1 MLIGID
7 DTDSKRG
14 MCTTYLGTL
23 LKKELEQELNETIQL
38 RLVRLN
44 PTIRFKTRGNA
55 SICISIKHSYD
66 VQDIVQKHIE
76 RMAHLDD
83 DNTHPGAVF
92 FDEDAIPADI
102 QRFARDAVHAEL
114 CLEEATGLIE
124 RHRLDFLSFK
134 SGRGLIGALA
144 AIGTTVES
152 CSSYELVAYRF
163 EQNFAKKRHIN
174 VQSVWH
180 ADASTYPYTWDTLD
194 RNDETVICAPH
205 SADPILYGIRGDDP
219 YQILA
224 AHSKIIS
231 EPFEYLTL
239 YRTNQGTDAHVRPA
253 QIREL
258 KEGRSY
264 KVTAA
269 VTSAPWTIT
278 GGHTFVVVGDNGGK
292 LLCVA
297 FEPTKQFRTTVR
309 NLRVGDKLVVQ
320 GSYVKNCLHLEKL
333 RVVELCDQYKI
344 GNPLCCNKS
353 MKSLGR
359 AKGYKCSKCKAV
371 TRVRLRDQISIAREV
386 GPGAYEVT
394 PSARRHLAEPLVRR
408 HNLGYAVF
416 PSR

>member
-23 LKKELEQELNETIQL
+23 LKKALERELNEIIQL

-55 SICISIKHSYD
+55 SICISIRHSYD
-66 VQDIVQKHIE
+66 IQDIVRKHIE

-102 QRFARDAVHAEL
+102 RCFARDAVHAEL
-114 CLEEATGLIE
+114 CLEKATELIDG
-124 RHRLDFLSFK
+124 HGLDFLSFK

-144 AIGTTVES
+144 AIGAAVEN
-152 CSSYELVAYRF
+152 CSSYELIAYRF
-163 EQNFAKKRHIN
+163 EKNFAKKRYIN
-174 VQSVWH
+174 QQSVWR
-180 ADASTYPYTWDTLD
+180 ADAATYPYTWDTLD
-194 RNDETVICAPH
+194 RKGEAVICAPH
-205 SADPILYGIRGDDP
+205 SSDPILYGIRGDDP
-219 YQILA
+219 TQILA
-224 AHSKIIS
+224 AQSKIIS
-231 EPFEYLTL
+231 EPFQYLTL

-258 KEGRSY
+258 EEGRSY
-264 KVTAA
+264 KVTAV
-269 VTSAPWTIT
+269 VTRAPWTIT
-278 GGHTFVVVGDNGGK
+278 GGHTFVRVGDNGAR

-297 FEPTKQFRTTVR
+297 FEPTKQFRTRVR
-309 NLRVGDKLVVQ
+309 ELRVGDKVVVQ

-333 RVVELCDQYKI
+333 RILELCDQYKS
-344 GNPLCCNKS
+344 GNPICCDKS
-353 MKSLGR
+353 MKSLGHD
-359 AKGYKCSKCKAV
+359 KGFKCSKCKAV
-371 TRVRLRDQISIAREV
+371 KDARLKCQVSIKREV
-386 GPGAYEVT
+386 APGAYEVT
-394 PSARRHLAEPLVRR
+394 PSARRHLAEPLIRG
-408 HNLGYAVF
+408 HNRGYAVF